1 MLLKS
6 VNQNTKRTIL
16 LASRSQSQV
25 LSRSIARH
33 NSLYQTPISRLYST
47 TTSSST
53 SSSSTSSNSSTS
65 NKKPK
70 IPLWARIK
78 TASTFAVAT
87 TVVLGAAGLAGL
99 VIYLVV
105 SEIVL
110 PSGDTQVFNKAVSLI
125 EKDEKAQELLQLEKG
140 KRLKAYGES
149 SDNKWTRNRPIAS
162 TRRVDKSGKEHLF
175 MRFHV
180 ESGTKHGAVQ
190 LETIQADVLHPEYS
204 YIYLDVPGEKRHYII
219 APPRPKLLG
228 SRDQNTGFL
237 GVKWGPKKT
246 D

>member
-1 MLLKS
+1 MFQMLTRS
-6 VNQNTKRTIL
+6 VNQSAQRSLLVSSRLQSNL
-16 LASRSQSQV
+16 LAK
-25 LSRSIARH
+25 SIA
-33 NSLYQTPISRLYST
+33 NQAQLYRIRNYSS
-47 TTSSST
+47 TTSSSSNG
-53 SSSSTSSNSSTS
+53 SSSSSSNPKS
-65 NKKPK
+65 NDKNPK
-70 IPLWARIK
+70 IPLWARVK

-110 PSGDTQVFNKAVSLI
+110 PSGDTQVFNKAVSMI
-125 EKDEKAQELLQLEKG
+125 EKDEKCQELLQLEKG

-162 TRRVDKSGKEHLF
+162 TRRVDKTGKEHLF

-180 ESGTKHGAVQ
+180 ESGSRHGAVQ
-190 LETIQADVLHPEYS
+190 LETVQADVLHPEYS
-204 YIYLDVPGEKRHYII
+204 YIYLDVPGEKRYYVI
-219 APPRPKLLG
+219 APPQPKLLG

-237 GVKWGPKKT
+237 GVKWGPKT